1 MIKYAIKYGTTL
13 RLTER
18 NGRNHLFSLENN
30 VLHCVVDRQHSLHNR
45 TVDQLKSDLA
55 VHQPAGLHVLE
66 GADGAHHHEVGLGQ
80 VFVERE
86 AVAPRSLLGGG
97 RDPCGILLLVLK
109 ANRSELMVVKP
120 GYYRLVLTL
129 LSRQDVGLL
138 NQLVSGQDS
147 VNGTPL
153 IDVLY

>member
-13 RLTER
+13 RLIER

-30 VLHCVVDRQHSLHNR
+30 VLHRVVNGRHSLHNR
-45 TVDQLKSDLA
+45 AVYQLKSDLA
-55 VHQPAGLHVLE
+55 VHRPAGLHVLE
-66 GADGAHHHEVGLGQ
+66 GADGTHHREVSLGK

-97 RDPCGILLLVLK
+97 RDPRGVLLLVLK
-109 ANRSELMVVKP
+109 ANRSELTVVKP
-120 GYYRLVLTL
+120 GYYRLVLSL

-138 NQLVSGQDS
+138 NQLVSRRNS
-147 VNGTPL
+147 VDGSTL
-153 IDVLY
+153 QGSV

>member
-1 MIKYAIKYGTTL
+1 MTSK
-13 RLTER
+13 
-18 NGRNHLFSLENN
+18 NGRNHLFSLEND
-30 VLHCVVDRQHSLHNR
+30 VLHRVVNRRHSLHKR
-45 TVDQLKSDLA
+45 AVDQLKSDLA
-55 VHQPAGLHVLE
+55 VHRPAGLHVLE
-66 GADGAHHHEVGLGQ
+66 EADGTHHCEVSLGQ

-86 AVAPRSLLGGG
+86 AVAPCSLFGGG
-97 RDPCGILLLVLK
+97 RDPRGVLLLVLK